1 MFLDYTILKG
11 HSDAQCII
19 LYNDLVVYEFKLGT
33 L

>member
-11 HSDAQCII
+11 NSDAQGII
-19 LYNDLVVYEFKLGT
+19 FYNDLVVYEFKLGT